1 MSDNAFIH
9 KEAFRLLCDEEIGRG
24 MGRVVYSSKVLE
36 EEVIKTEEGSGSF
49 QNIIE
54 WETWQRVKG
63 TPFAK
68 WFAPCKWISPCG
80 SVLVMTKTERMQTDQ
95 YPEKMPAFL
104 SDFKRA
110 NYGLLNGHVV
120 CHDYGTHLMFENG
133 MTRRMQKVQWWVC

>member
-24 MGRVVYSSKVLE
+24 IGRIVYSSKVLE

-54 WETWQRVKG
+54 WETWQRVKD

-68 WFAPCKWISPCG
+68 WFAPCKWISACG
-80 SVLVMTKTERMQTDQ
+80 SVLVMAKTERMQDAQ
-95 YPEKMPAFL
+95 FPEKMPAFL
-104 SDFKRA
+104 ADFKRT

-133 MTRRMQKVQWWVC
+133 MTRRMRKVQWWNA